1 VRRKAQGVNY
11 DLINEKGELKM
22 SAEVKIYTT
31 PTCHYCVQAKSFLS
45 ERGIVYEEKNV
56 AEDLDARQEMI
67 DLSGQM
73 GVPVIKVDNEIIVGF
88 NREKLEQLLKI
99 KS

>member
-1 VRRKAQGVNY
+1 
-11 DLINEKGELKM
+11 M
-22 SAEVKIYTT
+22 PAEIKVYTT
-31 PTCHYCVQAKSFLS
+31 PTCSYCVQVKNFLS

-56 AEDLDARQEMI
+56 AVDLDARQEMV

-73 GVPVIKVDNEIIVGF
+73 GVPVIKIDSEIIVGF
-88 NREKLEQLLKI
+88 NREKLEQLLKV